1 MYGVGIVMA
10 KLVDNF
16 LNILMVSF
24 ENGVADDFLESEA
37 FSPWLACG
45 SINGRHHLTILQRSL
60 FPPIIE
66 LVIQQALN
74 RVVHC
79 SDKDSI
85 YSKLISLNRKSSVH
99 GGGAMS
105 GSGLGGESVS
115 RARSCSYVR
124 GVISLSYPFVQSS
137 TELPVTYRFS

>member
-1 MYGVGIVMA
+1 M
-10 KLVDNF
+10 
-16 LNILMVSF
+16 
-24 ENGVADDFLESEA
+24 
-37 FSPWLACG
+37 
-45 SINGRHHLTILQRSL
+45 NGRHHLTILQRSL

-79 SDKDSI
+79 SDRDNI
-85 YSKLISLNRKSSVH
+85 YSKLISLRRKSSAH

-115 RARSCSYVR
+115 RARSCSYIR
-124 GVISLSYPFVQSS
+124 GIISLSYLLAQSN
-137 TELPVTYRFS
+137 TGLPVTYRSS

>member
-24 ENGVADDFLESEA
+24 ENGVADDFLESET

-45 SINGRHHLTILQRSL
+45 SINDRHHLTILQRSL

-79 SDKDSI
+79 SDKDNI
-85 YSKLISLNRKSSVH
+85 YGKS
-99 GGGAMS
+99 
-105 GSGLGGESVS
+105 
-115 RARSCSYVR
+115 
-124 GVISLSYPFVQSS
+124 
-137 TELPVTYRFS
+137 